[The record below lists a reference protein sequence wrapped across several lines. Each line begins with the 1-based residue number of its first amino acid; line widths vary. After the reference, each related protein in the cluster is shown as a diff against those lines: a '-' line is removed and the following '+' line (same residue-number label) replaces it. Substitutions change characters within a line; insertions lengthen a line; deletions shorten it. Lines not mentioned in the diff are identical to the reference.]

1 MLRGESNLYED
12 HFECLA
18 CNEGCEECADG
29 SACVYDVYTKLRY
42 SFLVINCLFV
52 VISLALAA
60 LVFKLWQNKVKKGQ
74 DQNSLGSQ
82 CSSLKYWFPLTLFF
96 FCIASYVMHPFLPC
110 FRGEHIFK

>member
-1 MLRGESNLYED
+1 MLRRESNLYEH

-18 CNEGCEECADG
+18 CSEGCEECVDG

-42 SFLVINCLFV
+42 SLLVINCLFV

-82 CSSLKYWFPLTLFF
+82 CSSLKYWFPGL
-96 FCIASYVMHPFLPC
+96 
-110 FRGEHIFK
+110 